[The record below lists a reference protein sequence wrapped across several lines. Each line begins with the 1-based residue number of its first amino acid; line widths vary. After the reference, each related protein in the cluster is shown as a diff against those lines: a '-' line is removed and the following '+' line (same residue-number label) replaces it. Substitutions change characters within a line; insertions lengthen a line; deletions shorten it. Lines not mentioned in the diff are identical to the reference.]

1 MIHQYIQLHYKI
13 ETCLYACKFNKKPN
27 ALTHILTINLL
38 TYHAQCTS
46 KQQIDLTTTWISMS
60 LYFMNLIFFVSD
72 NFGTDYGCF
81 FLFKKNHMSSLLI
94 KYANYKSVKEIGR
107 INIQSQNFN
116 YKNIIIKVFG
126 RPNSFSTI
134 SNY

>member
-1 MIHQYIQLHYKI
+1 
-13 ETCLYACKFNKKPN
+13 
-27 ALTHILTINLL
+27 
-38 TYHAQCTS
+38 
-46 KQQIDLTTTWISMS
+46 
-60 LYFMNLIFFVSD
+60 
-72 NFGTDYGCF
+72 
-81 FLFKKNHMSSLLI
+81 MSSLLI